1 MKPYLTFIRTS
12 LALTMRDR
20 TVLFFNYM
28 FPLIFFFI
36 FGFMMHAEQGGA
48 IVQIV
53 TMVLTIGILGSGF
66 FGAGMRT
73 VMDREANI
81 LRRFKV
87 APISAAPIL
96 VSQMVVGLVHYIPVT
111 VLMLALAH
119 FVYGMPVPD
128 NLGSL
133 SMFLLIGVCAFRAM
147 GSIIGAV
154 ANSMAE
160 SQIIIQLLYFPMLF
174 LGGATFP
181 ISIMPNWLQTVSQ
194 FIPTT
199 YLSLGLKGILQRH
212 ETLWQN
218 REDLGAAG
226 ALLLAAVVGM
236 FLSVKLFR
244 WEKEEPMRGA
254 AKVWLVVVL
263 APFLA
268 AGIWQSYSKDN
279 VQKEKILTRGMRRN
293 QTHLI
298 RDVRLFLGDGNV
310 IEQGAVLVKDGR
322 IAEIYTGSAPD
333 PKTLKADPI
342 DAAGKTLMPGLIDV
356 HVHLGSPGGFYGSAE
371 DYEVP
376 AKGFPRELAAY
387 LYSGVTA
394 VKSVGDTLDDV
405 LKARD
410 VEASGEKLGAE
421 LFVVGPLFTAPGG
434 HGTEYSKNIPEVARG
449 NFDAQFL
456 RLPKTAEEAKT
467 MVDELAK
474 RHVDGIKTILE
485 AGVPGYAFVRMDP
498 ALVKA
503 IVEEA
508 HKFKLPVVCHTGNAR
523 DVEDAVNAGVDG
535 IEHGSMSDAIPEA
548 VFAKMKQ
555 AGITFDPTL
564 SVAEAFTMLAQGKFD
579 MLDRTLVQQVGPK
592 KLLESTRKFLQS
604 ADGEKMRAGF
614 GKYPLSLP
622 MCNQNL
628 LAAMRAG
635 VILVTGSDSGNPTVL
650 HGPALHR
657 ELQLWIEAGV
667 PTAVALQAATFNGAQ
682 LLRTSERMGLI
693 KKGYEAN
700 LLLVDGNPLKEI
712 SVTERISLVMLK
724 GERVDRGELFDQQ

>member
-1 MKPYLTFIRTS
+1 MRPYLTYIRTS

-20 TVLFFNYM
+20 TVLVFNYF

-87 APISAAPIL
+87 APITATPIL
-96 VSQMVVGLVHYIPVT
+96 ISQMVVGLVHYIPVT

-119 FVYGMPVPD
+119 FLYGMPVPE

-133 SMFLLIGVCAFRAM
+133 AIFLLIGVCAFRAM

-154 ANSMAE
+154 ANSMNE

-181 ISIMPNWLQTVSQ
+181 ISMMPNWLQMVSQ

-199 YLSLGLKGILQRH
+199 YLSLGLNGILEGH
-212 ETLWQN
+212 ETIWQN
-218 REDLGAAG
+218 RGAAG
-226 ALLLAAVVGM
+226 ALLLTAVVGM
-236 FLSVKLFR
+236 FLAVKLFR
-244 WEKEEPMRGA
+244 WEKEEKMKGS
-254 AKVWLVVVL
+254 AKAWLLVVL
-263 APFLA
+263 TPFIA
-268 AGIWQSYSKDN
+268 AGVWQSYSKDN
-279 VQKEKILTRGMRRN
+279 LQKGKVLAREMRRGH
-293 QTHLI
+293 TLLI
-298 RDVRLFLGDGNV
+298 RDARLFLGDGNV
-310 IEQGAVLVKDGR
+310 IEQGAVLVKDGK
-322 IAEIYTGSAPD
+322 IVEIYTGSAPD
-333 PKTLKADPI
+333 PKTLKAEAI

-356 HVHLGSPGGFYGSAE
+356 HIHLGSPGGFYGAGE
-371 DYEVP
+371 EYEMP
-376 AKGFPRELAAY
+376 DKAFPRELAAY

-394 VKSVGDTLDDV
+394 VKSVGDVLDAV
-405 LKARD
+405 LKARED
-410 VEASGEKLGAE
+410 GNSGEKLGAE
-421 LFVVGPLFTAPGG
+421 LFAVGPLFTVPGG

-456 RLPKTAEEAKT
+456 RLPKTPEEAKK

-474 RHVDGIKTILE
+474 KHVDGIKTILE
-485 AGVPGYAFVRMDP
+485 AGSPAYPFVRMDP

-503 IVEEA
+503 IANEA
-508 HKFKLPVVCHTGNAR
+508 HTLHLPVVCHTGNAR

-535 IEHGSMSDAIPEA
+535 IEHGSMTDAIPEA

-555 AGITFDPTL
+555 KGITFDPTL
-564 SVAEAFTMLAQGKFD
+564 DVVEAFTMIAQGKFD

-604 ADGEKMRAGF
+604 PDGEKMRTGL
-614 GKYPLSLP
+614 GKYPVSMA

-635 VILVTGSDSGNPTVL
+635 VMLVTGTDAGNPTIF
-650 HGPALHR
+650 HGPAIHR
-657 ELQLWIEAGV
+657 EMQLWIEAGV
-667 PTAVALQAATFNGAQ
+667 PPAVALQAATYNGAQ
-682 LLRTSERMGLI
+682 LLRSADRMGLI

-712 SVTERISLVMLK
+712 SVTERISMVMFK